1 MGRENGPILKFINFI
16 SNHYIITIS
25 KRLFSI
31 LAGGRNRQKNT
42 PHHSKAKL
50 QPQKNFVAS
59 VISSIFS
66 LFSSFTLNEILIKV
80 ILTLLTGL
88 LLSNSILFYKLW
100 NLEERLTEQ
109 PVNKDI
115 FELFNDG
122 HINGLKSSKNHEN
135 SINEKTLPDD
145 ESSSHISSM
154 KQNTDW
160 LRLLHRQEVAHQLEL
175 EKWHAILGAAT
186 DLLRKVL

>member
-1 MGRENGPILKFINFI
+1 MSGINFI
-16 SNHYIITIS
+16 TNHHIITVA

-31 LAGGRNRQKNT
+31 LAVGRNRQKNT

-135 SINEKTLPDD
+135 SINDKTHADD

>member
-1 MGRENGPILKFINFI
+1 M
-16 SNHYIITIS
+16 
-25 KRLFSI
+25 
-31 LAGGRNRQKNT
+31 
-42 PHHSKAKL
+42 
-50 QPQKNFVAS
+50 
-59 VISSIFS
+59 
-66 LFSSFTLNEILIKV
+66 
-80 ILTLLTGL
+80 
-88 LLSNSILFYKLW
+88 
-100 NLEERLTEQ
+100 EERLTEQ

-135 SINEKTLPDD
+135 SINDKTHADD

>member
-1 MGRENGPILKFINFI
+1 M
-16 SNHYIITIS
+16 
-25 KRLFSI
+25 
-31 LAGGRNRQKNT
+31 
-42 PHHSKAKL
+42 
-50 QPQKNFVAS
+50 AS

-135 SINEKTLPDD
+135 SINDKTLPDD